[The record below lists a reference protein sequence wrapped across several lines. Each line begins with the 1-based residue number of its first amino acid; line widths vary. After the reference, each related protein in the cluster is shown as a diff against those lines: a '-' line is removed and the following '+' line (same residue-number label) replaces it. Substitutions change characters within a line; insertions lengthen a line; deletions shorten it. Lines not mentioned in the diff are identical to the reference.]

1 MDLLVWYIFKIMY
14 KRSKLPN
21 GYWNNLEHC
30 KAEAIKFATRA
41 EWQKGSPLSYRW
53 ATKNK
58 WIEECASHM
67 ASNRMPD
74 GYWTLERC
82 QEEARKYNTK
92 VQWRMEYRVSFSKAN
107 KQKWLN
113 QCCEHMDTGGMWF
126 GPASILEALL
136 SHDVRYEMEHR
147 FKDSLEISR
156 RPYDFYLPEFNLVIE
171 FHGEQHLIGWGRK
184 NEDAQSIQ
192 ARDLFKKTWA
202 KDHGIHYLEIK
213 QWEISSKVEII
224 DKVIKELKKISKKE
238 NLSISLIGRDLTKS
252 ELLKVKNRL
261 KWTKETCISE
271 AKKYSTIKEWQLGSA
286 GSYQAAFKKGWL
298 NECSGHMN
306 RLLHKK
312 NHWTLA
318 ACIADALKYKTK
330 YEWQQATRSGYSIA
344 AKNKWIEKCTA
355 HMEPDGRKTVGQR
368 LWTKEKCMELAKAC
382 NSRAEFKKASGS
394 AYLRAR
400 VKGWLDEC
408 CAHM

>member
-1 MDLLVWYIFKIMY
+1 MQ
-14 KRSKLPN
+14 KRAKLPN
-21 GYWNNLEHC
+21 GYWNILENC
-30 KAEAIKFATRA
+30 KAEALKYSSRS
-41 EWQKGSPLSYRW
+41 EWQKDSPLSYRW

-58 WIEECASHM
+58 WIEECAGHM
-67 ASNRMPD
+67 ALSRMPD

-82 QEEARKYNTK
+82 QEVAKNYKTK
-92 VQWRMEYRVSFSKAN
+92 AQWRLEHRASFSRAN
-107 KQKWLN
+107 KQGWLN

-136 SHDVRYEMEHR
+136 SHDVLYEMEYR

-171 FHGEQHLIGWGRK
+171 FHGEQHLIGWGRR

-202 KDHGIHYLEIK
+202 KDHGIRYLEIK
-213 QWEISSKVEII
+213 QWEISSKAEII
-224 DKVIKELKKISKKE
+224 DRVIKELKKISKKE
-238 NLSISLIGRDLTKS
+238 DLSISLIGRDLTKS

-261 KWTKETCISE
+261 KWTKEACVVE
-271 AKKYSTIKEWQLGSA
+271 ANKYMTIKEWQLGSA

-298 NECSGHMN
+298 NECSGHMD
-306 RLLHKK
+306 RQLHKK

-318 ACIADALKYKTK
+318 TCIKDAEQYKTK
-330 YEWQQATRSGYSIA
+330 SEWQQATRSGYSIA

-368 LWTKEKCMELAKAC
+368 LWTKEKCMELAKTC
-382 NSRAEFKKASGS
+382 NSRTEFKKASGS

-400 VKGWLDEC
+400 IKGWLDEC

>member
-1 MDLLVWYIFKIMY
+1 MQ
-14 KRSKLPN
+14 KRAKLPN
-21 GYWNNLEHC
+21 GYWNILGNC
-30 KAEAIKFATRA
+30 KAEALKYSSRS
-41 EWQKGSPLSYRW
+41 EWQKDSPLSYRW

-58 WIEECASHM
+58 WVEECAGHM
-67 ASNRMPD
+67 TSTRMPD

-82 QEEARKYNTK
+82 QEVAKNYKTK
-92 VQWRMEYRVSFSKAN
+92 AQWRLEHRASFSRAN
-107 KQKWLN
+107 KQGWLN

-136 SHDVRYEMEHR
+136 SHDVRYEMEYR

-171 FHGEQHLIGWGRK
+171 FHGEQHLIGWGRRD
-184 NEDAQSIQ
+184 EDAQGIQ

-213 QWEISSKVEII
+213 QWEIGSKEEIVER
-224 DKVIKELKKISKKE
+224 VIKELKNIAKND
-238 NLSISLIGRDLTKS
+238 NLSISLIRRDLTKS
-252 ELLKVKNRL
+252 ESLKVKNRL
-261 KWTKETCISE
+261 KWTKEVCVVE
-271 AKKYSTIKEWQLGSA
+271 AGKYATIKEWQLGSA

-298 NECSGHMN
+298 DECSGHMH
-306 RLLHKK
+306 RQLHKK
-312 NHWTLA
+312 NHWGLKN
-318 ACIADALKYKTK
+318 CLEDAKQFKTK
-330 YEWQQATRSGYSIA
+330 SEWQQAKRSGYSIA
-344 AKNKWIEKCTA
+344 AKNGWLEQCTA
-355 HMEPDGRKTVGQR
+355 HMELDGRKTVGQR
-368 LWTKEKCMELAKAC
+368 LWTKEKCIELAKTC

>member
-1 MDLLVWYIFKIMY
+1 MQ
-14 KRSKLPN
+14 KRAKLPN
-21 GYWNNLEHC
+21 GYWNILENC
-30 KAEAIKFATRA
+30 KAEALKYSSRS
-41 EWQKGSPLSYRW
+41 EWQKDSPLSYRW

-58 WIEECASHM
+58 WIEDCAGHM
-67 ASNRMPD
+67 AMSRMPD

-82 QEEARKYNTK
+82 QEMAKNYTTK
-92 VQWRMEYRVSFSKAN
+92 AQWRLEHRASFSRAN
-107 KQKWLN
+107 KQGWIN

-171 FHGEQHLIGWGRK
+171 FHGEQHLIGWGRRD
-184 NEDAQSIQ
+184 EDAQSIQ
-192 ARDLFKKTWA
+192 ARDLFKKIWA

-213 QWEISSKVEII
+213 QWEISSKAEII
-224 DKVIKELKKISKKE
+224 DRVIKELKKIAKKE
-238 NLSISLIGRDLTKS
+238 SLSISLIRRDLTKS

-261 KWTKETCISE
+261 KWTKDACVTE
-271 AKKYSTIKEWQLGSA
+271 ASKYTTIKEWQLGSA
-286 GSYQAAFKKGWL
+286 GSYQAAFKKKWL
-298 NECSGHMN
+298 EECSSHMD
-306 RLLHKK
+306 RRLHKK

-318 ACIADALKYKTK
+318 ACIEDAQQYKTK
-330 YEWQQATRSGYSIA
+330 SEWQQATRSGYSIA

-355 HMEPDGRKTVGQR
+355 HMEPDGRKTLGQR

>member
-1 MDLLVWYIFKIMY
+1 MDSLVWYIFKIMQ

-21 GYWNNLEHC
+21 GHWNNLENC
-30 KAEAIKFATRA
+30 KAEAIKYVTRT
-41 EWQKGSPLSYRW
+41 EWQKSSPLSYRW

-58 WIEECASHM
+58 WLEECTAHM
-67 ASNRMPD
+67 SLVRMPD
-74 GYWTLERC
+74 GYWTLDRC
-82 QEEARKYNTK
+82 QKEARKYKTK
-92 VQWRMEYRVSFSKAN
+92 VQWRMEHRASFSKAN
-107 KQKWLN
+107 KQKWLT
-113 QCCEHMDTGGMWF
+113 QCCEHMESSGMWF
-126 GPASILEALL
+126 GPASILETLL
-136 SHDVRYEMEHR
+136 SHDVSYEMEYR
-147 FKDSLEISR
+147 FKDGLEISR
-156 RPYDFYLPEFNLVIE
+156 RPFDFYLPDYNLVIE

-184 NEDAQSIQ
+184 DSDAKDIQ
-192 ARDLFKKTWA
+192 VRDLFKKTWA
-202 KDHGIHYLEIK
+202 KDHGINYLEIK
-213 QWEISSKVEII
+213 QWEIKSKEEIFE
-224 DKVIKELKKISKKE
+224 KVIKELKSIAKKN
-238 NLSISLIGRDLTKS
+238 NLAIVLIKRDLTKS

-271 AKKYSTIKEWQLGSA
+271 AKKYSTIKEWQIGSA
-286 GSYQAAFKKGWL
+286 GSYQAAFKKKWL
-298 NECSGHMN
+298 EECSSHMD
-306 RLLHKK
+306 RQLHKK

-318 ACIADALKYKTK
+318 ACIKDAQQYKTK
-330 YEWQQATRSGYSIA
+330 SEWQQATRSGYSIA

-368 LWTKEKCMELAKAC
+368 LWTKEKCIELAKTC